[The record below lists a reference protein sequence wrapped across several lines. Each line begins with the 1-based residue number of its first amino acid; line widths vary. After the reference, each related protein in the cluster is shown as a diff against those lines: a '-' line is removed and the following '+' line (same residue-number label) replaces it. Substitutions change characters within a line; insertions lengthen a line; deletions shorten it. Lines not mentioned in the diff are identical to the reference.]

1 MPRTTYNLIPFKIR
15 VLRQPIL
22 QNASGTEVEV
32 IITHRYDS
40 PSGVS
45 LGGTITMLNIPVASP
60 VGARYQSPPKRFV
73 PPAKLSRIPAQ
84 KAYHV
89 VLSEA
94 AKAQS
99 LKLDGYS
106 ASVISLKLGLDIK
119 TVSHYLNITAS
130 TANSPYKSTYAL
142 PKTTSARNRFA
153 PPKTLTSTV
162 PRQGTYAV
170 PNAIV
175 LGREQPPTVSSQQ
188 GAEPFQL
195 QPSDENTHLVVP

>member
-1 MPRTTYNLIPFKIR
+1 
-15 VLRQPIL
+15 
-22 QNASGTEVEV
+22 
-32 IITHRYDS
+32 
-40 PSGVS
+40 
-45 LGGTITMLNIPVASP
+45 MLNIPVASP

-73 PPAKLSRIPAQ
+73 PPAKLSRIPVQ

-99 LKLDGYS
+99 LKLEGYS
-106 ASVISLKLGLDIK
+106 VSVISLKLGLDIK

-130 TANSPYKSTYAL
+130 ATTVPYKTTYSL
-142 PKTTSARNRFA
+142 PKTTLARNRFA

-162 PRQGTYAV
+162 PRQGTYVV
-170 PNAIV
+170 PKAMTQDRV
-175 LGREQPPTVSSQQ
+175 QTATASSQQ
-188 GAEPFQL
+188 EAEPFQL